1 MHPRSGLVR
10 KKRLKLVVARMALQ
24 IVVKDRRCLK
34 SGISGQKSWVQCSVA
49 DCTSVHDD
57 GYKKRD
63 KTGVG
68 EICAGL

>member
-1 MHPRSGLVR
+1 
-10 KKRLKLVVARMALQ
+10 MALQ
-24 IVVKDRRCLK
+24 IVVKDRRVLK

-49 DCTSVHDD
+49 DWTSVHDD

-63 KTGVG
+63 KTGAA